1 MLLLEDITTNT
12 FSDGEMM
19 SLITIWLAAITD
31 IFWGDPNYRYHPVR
45 IIGNA
50 ITFIEKKLRKHCLND
65 RALKIA
71 GIFLTI
77 LIVLGTYFAIHFL
90 IAIANKY
97 SNLLATFISIFL
109 IYSFL
114 ALQSLVDAA
123 NGIYYS
129 LKDDPIAQTR
139 HKLSMIVG
147 RDTQQLNEQQITKA
161 TVETVAENSVD
172 GVIAP
177 LFFLFIGGVPLMA
190 AYKAINTLDS
200 MVGYQNS
207 HYKAIGWCSAKLDD
221 IANYIPARLSLLFIT
236 LSALLLKLDYKNA
249 WKIGRRDC
257 YQHKSPNSAWSE
269 ATVAGALNIQ
279 LGGGNYYHGIYVDKP
294 TIGDDIHP
302 VQIEH
307 IKQTNHL
314 IYGACTIAL
323 VSFTLIFLAVQFIF

>member
-1 MLLLEDITTNT
+1 
-12 FSDGEMM
+12 MM

-31 IFWGDPNYRYHPVR
+31 IFWSDPNYRYHPVR
-45 IIGNA
+45 IIGRA
-50 ITFIEKKLRKHCLND
+50 ITLIETKLRKKFTTD
-65 RALKIA
+65 PALRKA
-71 GIFLTI
+71 GIILTFT
-77 LIVLGTYFAIHFL
+77 IVIGVYLLTSFTL
-90 IAIANKY
+90 QVANQF
-97 SNLLATFISIFL
+97 SDLLSTFIAIFL

-114 ALQSLVDAA
+114 ALQSLIDAA
-123 NGIYYS
+123 NGIYHS
-129 LKDDPIAQTR
+129 LKNDPIAQTR

-177 LFFLFIGGVPLMA
+177 LLFLFIGGVPLMA

-236 LSALLLKLDYKNA
+236 FSAFLLKKDYKNA

-294 TIGDDIHP
+294 TIGDNVNPIN
-302 VQIEH
+302 INH

-323 VSFTLIFLAVQFIF
+323 VSFTLIFLAVKFVF

>member
-1 MLLLEDITTNT
+1 MVQI
-12 FSDGEMM
+12 MM
-19 SLITIWLAAITD
+19 LITIWLGAVTD
-31 IFWGDPNYRYHPVR
+31 IFWSDPNYRYHPVR
-45 IIGNA
+45 MLGKA
-50 ITFIEKKLRKHCLND
+50 IAFTEKHVRKSCVND
-65 RALKIA
+65 RTLKMG
-71 GIFLTI
+71 GIILTL
-77 LIVLGTYFAIHFL
+77 LIVLGTYL
-90 IAIANKY
+90 SVYCLLLLANKY
-97 SNLLATFISIFL
+97 SELLATFISIFL

-123 NGIYYS
+123 NGIFHS
-129 LKDDPIAQTR
+129 LKHDPITCTR
-139 HKLSMIVG
+139 NKLAMIVG

-161 TVETVAENSVD
+161 TIETVAENSVD

-190 AYKAINTLDS
+190 AYKAVNTLDS

-221 IANYIPARLSLLFIT
+221 IANYVPARLSLLFIT
-236 LSALLLKLDYKNA
+236 FSAFLFKKDYQNA

-294 TIGDDIHP
+294 TIGDDINSVNIH
-302 VQIEH
+302 H

-323 VSFTLIFLAVQFIF
+323 VSFTLISLAVQFVF

>member
-1 MLLLEDITTNT
+1 MMTLL
-12 FSDGEMM
+12 
-19 SLITIWLAAITD
+19 TIWLAAITD
-31 IFWGDPNYRYHPVR
+31 IFWGDPNYRFHPVR

-50 ITFIEKKLRKHCLND
+50 ISQLEKLLRKKFTNNNALRQAGLILTLSIVVGIYCLTYFI
-65 RALKIA
+65 LKISA
-71 GIFLTI
+71 QF
-77 LIVLGTYFAIHFL
+77 
-90 IAIANKY
+90 
-97 SNLLATFISIFL
+97 SELLSTFISIFL

-123 NGIYYS
+123 NGIYHS
-129 LKDDPIAQTR
+129 LKNDPIAQTR

-147 RDTQQLNEQQITKA
+147 RDTQQLDDTQITKA
-161 TVETVAENSVD
+161 TIETVAENSVD

-207 HYKAIGWCSAKLDD
+207 HYKDIGRYSAKLDD

-236 LSALLLKLDYKNA
+236 LSAFFLKKDYKNA
-249 WKIGRRDC
+249 WKIGQRDC

-294 TIGDDIHP
+294 TIGDDVNP
-302 VQIEH
+302 VNINH

-323 VSFTLIFLAVQFIF
+323 VSFTLIFLAVKFVF

>member
-1 MLLLEDITTNT
+1 MLLLRDITTNT

-19 SLITIWLAAITD
+19 SLLTIWLAAITD
-31 IFWGDPNYRYHPVR
+31 LFWGDPNYRFHPVR
-45 IIGNA
+45 IIGKS
-50 ITFIEKKLRKHCLND
+50 ITFIEKKLRQRYSGDK
-65 RALKIA
+65 ALKTA
-71 GIFLTI
+71 GILLTTSVVI
-77 LIVLGTYFAIHFL
+77 STYVITYLALSISAQ
-90 IAIANKY
+90 I
-97 SNLLATFISIFL
+97 SELLSTFIAIFL

-236 LSALLLKLDYKNA
+236 ASALLLKLDYKNA